1 MHGTADMFIRNKTV
15 RANRGKLL
23 RVWLLAQVKAATEA
37 HPTGDAAQQQAAG
50 SQSVCGG
57 VMGGNAAYNNKME
70 EHLKEQQAQLE
81 QAQQALAAAQ
91 QAESQIR

>member
-1 MHGTADMFIRNKTV
+1 MLTV
-15 RANRGKLL
+15 S
-23 RVWLLAQVKAATEA
+23 QVKAATEA
-37 HPTGDAAQQQAAG
+37 HPNGEAAQQASAG
-50 SQSVCGG
+50 SQGMPGSV
-57 VMGGNAAYNNKME
+57 VGGNAAYNAKME

>member
-1 MHGTADMFIRNKTV
+1 
-15 RANRGKLL
+15 L
-23 RVWLLAQVKAATEA
+23 QVKAASEA
-37 HPTGDAAQQQAAG
+37 HPTGEAAQQPSASSQGVSG
-50 SQSVCGG
+50 SV
-57 VMGGNAAYNNKME
+57 VGGNAAYNAKME